1 MHIKEKNKNCQNFY
15 KKVCDSEKKQ
25 EVFVCPYGLCTY
37 KTEKDIYTCL
47 NISGKADLKKI
58 VPNFK
63 RYKQDIRQFTQYSL
77 SQIVRIVSEFE
88 KLDHETQVRR
98 LTIHDIK
105 NATKHFIDLV
115 EDVKSDE
122 KVIKIA
128 AANDKLFSSVE
139 GYNLIQYRLAYHD
152 KLLNYEDYNV
162 EMAYINFHQAIK
174 KLSKLLMYRGIKKD
188 VQIKFKG
195 ECRRSF
201 NANKDLYLMYFILLE
216 NALKFSLEHSSVD
229 VNFTFTKEQE
239 LKVEISNVC
248 HPIESEEIEHIF
260 ISGYRSES
268 AVKSTKGSG
277 LGLTLAKRIADV
289 SNVQL
294 KCRYEMITEKNG
306 KFTIECI
313 HKREATLEYVD

>member
-1 MHIKEKNKNCQNFY
+1 M
-15 KKVCDSEKKQ
+15 
-25 EVFVCPYGLCTY
+25 
-37 KTEKDIYTCL
+37 
-47 NISGKADLKKI
+47 
-58 VPNFK
+58 PNFK

-105 NATKHFIDLV
+105 NATKHFIGLV

-174 KLSKLLMYRGIKKD
+174 NCQS
-188 VQIKFKG
+188 
-195 ECRRSF
+195 C
-201 NANKDLYLMYFILLE
+201 
-216 NALKFSLEHSSVD
+216 
-229 VNFTFTKEQE
+229 
-239 LKVEISNVC
+239 
-248 HPIESEEIEHIF
+248 
-260 ISGYRSES
+260 
-268 AVKSTKGSG
+268 
-277 LGLTLAKRIADV
+277 
-289 SNVQL
+289 
-294 KCRYEMITEKNG
+294 
-306 KFTIECI
+306 
-313 HKREATLEYVD
+313 